1 MYVSLLVLSKE
12 NQVLNEQGYVG
23 LFSSQ
28 FWFHSVGGNMKFEED
43 GHLLSQAKRDL
54 SRVVHAFS

>member
-1 MYVSLLVLSKE
+1 MVLSKE

-23 LFSSQ
+23 PVFIFQPILVD
-28 FWFHSVGGNMKFEED
+28 SVGGNMKFEED
-43 GHLLSQAKRDL
+43 DHLLSQAKRDL

>member
-1 MYVSLLVLSKE
+1 MSKFT
-12 NQVLNEQGYVG
+12 LGLC

-43 GHLLSQAKRDL
+43 GHLLSQVKRDL
-54 SRVVHAFS
+54 SRVLHAFS